1 MVATLKGPGHLRLGH
16 DLQPLDESWH
26 GSSGVPRHRRSA
38 RTAWRWFP
46 VHSGLDGALS
56 QTGTGTKFFP
66 SLSPTALL
74 PARQMLKHQGPPK
87 PVFSQMNHHLFSLHH
102 CLHANSIPLKL
113 LTANDWLLTAIKGI
127 ITKVWMTY
135 ASATFKG
142 CLLIQISLRVLK
154 WIQEVGLYGLGGL
167 LGFSTIPGNS
177 SPQNSSVKL
186 IIAIPPL
193 SLVSFDCSSTPHKT
207 ELNTQTSLGGAWRPH
222 QNDPIRSHENIR
234 EHYFSSKCQRMFLC
248 YSSATIVY
256 L

>member
-1 MVATLKGPGHLRLGH
+1 MQTPFLWSCL
-16 DLQPLDESWH
+16 LQMI
-26 GSSGVPRHRRSA
+26 G
-38 RTAWRWFP
+38 
-46 VHSGLDGALS
+46 
-56 QTGTGTKFFP
+56 
-66 SLSPTALL
+66 
-74 PARQMLKHQGPPK
+74 
-87 PVFSQMNHHLFSLHH
+87 
-102 CLHANSIPLKL
+102 
-113 LTANDWLLTAIKGI
+113 AIKAI

-135 ASATFKG
+135 ALATFKG
-142 CLLIQISLRVLK
+142 CLFIQIPLRVLK

-234 EHYFSSKCQRMFLC
+234 EHCFSSKCQRMFLW

-256 L
+256 S